1 VDVNE
6 YSKSF
11 DSSFITGAK
20 TCVQGVIAWV
30 DGNPTVY
37 KFYIEVS
44 TDAQQWGTPVFTG
57 QSSGNTTDYE
67 SYPCNEKQA
76 KFVRVTVKDSSLGSP
91 TGNSQAQISEIRVF
105 SNA

>member
-1 VDVNE
+1 MSTNTQNPSIRLSLQEQRPVCRVD
-6 YSKSF
+6 
-11 DSSFITGAK
+11 
-20 TCVQGVIAWV
+20 IAWA